1 MFQGCVSVDCLT
13 MKRVDIKTSR
23 GKAEHH
29 SKYREFRVKMKIH
42 TSLPLN
48 LKGLDVCMVGGN
60 NWTRT
65 SDPLHVKQVL

>member
-1 MFQGCVSVDCLT
+1 MYPKSPVSPIFSYRYRGVFGILMFQGCVSVDYLI

-42 TSLPLN
+42 TPL
-48 LKGLDVCMVGGN
+48 
-60 NWTRT
+60 
-65 SDPLHVKQVL
+65 SI